1 MPESRVGKHT
11 FVYGGESY
19 FRDKAEDVLM
29 CSYGEKEDPLG
40 TKASLN
46 VFNHVDRSAL
56 KGRVRYVT
64 TATVDWSRQ
73 AKADVEISGGLKYFV
88 VNAETAATFSYEKA
102 KSADLKL
109 MKFMI
114 DEGPLQNL
122 LNKDAGGAKARKFL
136 AQEGRDGRIV
146 STIWV
151 VVEAK
156 IAESFAASG
165 TKTSDVEAEVLGAKV
180 RISTKA
186 SASTRGRTT
195 IVWEPGTTFAYLMHR
210 VAKWNKDKSQVVELD
225 IDAKGLN

>member
-1 MPESRVGKHT
+1 MPESRVAKHT
-11 FVYGGESY
+11 FVYGGERY

-46 VFNHVDRSAL
+46 VFHHVDRSDL

-64 TATVDWSRQ
+64 TADIDWSRQ
-73 AKADVEISGGLKYFV
+73 AKADVEVNGGLKYFV
-88 VNAETAATFSYEKA
+88 ASAETAATFSYERA
-102 KSADLKL
+102 KTAKLKL
-109 MKFMI
+109 AKFMI
-114 DEGPLQNL
+114 DEGPL
-122 LNKDAGGAKARKFL
+122 LNMVNNEATAARKFL

-156 IAESFAASG
+156 VAESFAASG
-165 TKTSDVEAEVLGAKV
+165 TKASDIEAEVLGAKL

-186 SASTRGRTT
+186 SGGAKGRTT

-210 VAKWNKDKSQVVELD
+210 VAKWNKDKSQVVEFD

>member
-1 MPESRVGKHT
+1 MSESRVDKHT
-11 FVYGGESY
+11 FVYNGERY
-19 FRDKAEDVLM
+19 FRDKSEDVLM

-46 VFNHVDRSAL
+46 VTNHVDRNLL

-64 TATVDWSRQ
+64 TADVDWSRQ
-73 AKADVEISGGLKYFV
+73 AKVDVEAQGGLKYFV
-88 VNAETAATFSYEKA
+88 VSGEAGASFSYEKA
-102 KSADLKL
+102 KSAKLKL
-109 MKFMI
+109 AKFVI
-114 DEGPLQNL
+114 DEGPLQQM
-122 LNKDAGGAKARKFL
+122 LNTEATGARRFL

-165 TKTSDVEAEVLGAKV
+165 TKTADIEAEVLSAAKV

-186 SASTRGRTT
+186 SASAKGRTT

-210 VAKWNKDKSQVVELD
+210 VSKWNKDKSRVEELD